1 MQVINQILNPSVFS
15 ELKNQVTDKNF
26 PWYFP
31 HTPGEP
37 EQYVNLAYYDHQFH
51 PSVTPKL
58 MQCLAKC
65 TTQLNAIA
73 ILRVKFNATPRNA
86 PDQIW
91 HTDWKLSTPSKT
103 CVIYLNTCDGYTEF
117 RGSARKIYSMENTA
131 VIFDTDHEHRGI
143 PATNVERRLVLNIN
157 YFEK

>member
-1 MQVINQILNPSVFS
+1 MQVINQFLNPSVFS

-51 PSVTPKL
+51 HSVTPKL
-58 MQCLAKC
+58 MQCLVKC
-65 TTQLNAIA
+65 TTQLNAIS
-73 ILRVKFNATPRNA
+73 ILRVKFNATPRQA
-86 PDQIW
+86 PFQIW
-91 HTDWKLSTPSKT
+91 HRDWQLSIPSKT
-103 CVIYLNTCDGYTEF
+103 CVLYLNTCNGYTEF
-117 RGSARKIYSMENTA
+117 RSGRKVYSEENTA
-131 VIFDTDHEHRGI
+131 VRFDTDHEHRGM
-143 PATNVERRLVLNIN
+143 PANDVERRLVMNIN

>member
-1 MQVINQILNPSVFS
+1 MQVINQFLNPSVFS

-37 EQYVNLAYYDHQFH
+37 EQYVNLSYYDHQFH

-58 MQCLAKC
+58 MQCLVKC
-65 TTQLNAIA
+65 TNQLNAIA

-103 CVIYLNTCDGYTEF
+103 CVIYLNTCDGYTKFSDGTKVESVANRIVF
-117 RGSARKIYSMENTA
+117 
-131 VIFDTDHEHRGI
+131 FDASKHHQSSTTSNAKLRY
-143 PATNVERRLVLNIN
+143 NIN
-157 YFEK
+157 FNFL